1 MKIPRKFKVKV
12 PKTKENNIKYYHY
25 EFVKIYP
32 NFIQYR
38 CVETG
43 ALECF
48 QRSYFVIKKTK
59 EFFKNDNN
67 SN

>member
-1 MKIPRKFKVKV
+1 MKIPKRFKVNVFKN
-12 PKTKENNIKYYHY
+12 KGGKYKYWHY
-25 EFVKIYP
+25 EYVKSYP

-48 QRSYFVIKKTK
+48 QRSYFVIQKTK

>member
-1 MKIPRKFKVKV
+1 MKIPKKLTVKKDKRKGS
-12 PKTKENNIKYYHY
+12 YHY
-25 EFVKIYP
+25 EYVKSYP

-48 QRSYFVIKKTK
+48 QRSYFKLKQAK
-59 EFFKNDNN
+59 EFFGK
-67 SN
+67 